1 MTFNEEIKINV
12 GQKGLEGVYSDLDDL
27 RKLIERINKTP
38 LVVKVKFPGI
48 STAVKNIDRLEK
60 KLDAMSKKSYKIPV
74 TQVNQMSQTGQ
85 PRVSG
90 ATRGRSHSLGG
101 LFAHAIPI
109 NFYNAINA
117 LRLGAAVGA
126 ATTAGGM
133 VGGPGG
139 MAIGAGIAATVMM
152 AVAAIHAHSVAINM
166 ATSIIRSSFNLAA
179 QSVVSFSSHM
189 FDTIEETRRAQV
201 SFAALASMHTGKSL
215 GQLRSDDP
223 QTFNAAMRVSKIIS
237 DRMRTISSETGQEF
251 SRVAGAAKSLI
262 PDILDKMN
270 KTGGGNALLQK
281 PDEVIKVTEGLIRL
295 GAVMRMS
302 DPMGRNLS
310 QQIFPL
316 QEILSGTSGKGAAEL
331 FTSLR
336 KRANIKISGQDANQI
351 AAAVN
356 AGNLS
361 KMMELLSNRMA
372 RAGVAVTMIA
382 DLFENTLSPNIDSI
396 RAQFSSL
403 FMGMFGEFYDSVL
416 GGAKFLRTMLTK
428 MSFGQSLPN
437 SIQTQMKAFGT
448 TFIKTMVESFL
459 GTTPTKIG
467 KADLF
472 LKGFF
477 DQSVLTNP
485 MSAQNTIFSSIK
497 NTILSM
503 IPATKAFVNV
513 LFQFFTG
520 LLGLD
525 SKAGRADMF
534 KTMER
539 SLNRIAPMA
548 KEFGSSLA
556 RLSESIVKA
565 APAMMYFA
573 LGIQHLL
580 EGFSAMLSST
590 MKNIPLDEKPFIG
603 HMIDSTPLKYNP
615 LTWFIRSFF
624 SSVGQSFNPQ
634 NNPASLSSPFG
645 FGRSPLAPEH
655 IAKLMGAPAQSM
667 PTDPRILAQ
676 RFPPTPTR
684 IVGPVRPTW
693 LAPSLNRQ
701 PIFERHP
708 NFPRNASPP
717 QLKVDVKSAPNI
729 KNEFRVNVQPQIE
742 NMTAKIFEASYQGAK
757 KGTEEAN
764 SQNKAS
770 LNFAFSNAMSELSR
784 SLNSQARDAA
794 PNGK

>member
-27 RKLIERINKTP
+27 RKLIERISKTP

-48 STAVKNIDRLEK
+48 SAAVKNIDRLEK

-74 TQVNQMSQTGQ
+74 AQVNQMSQTGQ

-251 SRVAGAAKSLI
+251 SRVAGAAKSLMA
-262 PDILDKMN
+262 DVLDKMN

-336 KRANIKISGQDANQI
+336 KRTGIKISGQDANQI

-382 DLFENTLSPNIDSI
+382 DLFKNTLSPNIDSI

-403 FMGMFGEFYDSVL
+403 FMSMFGEFYDSVL

-534 KTMER
+534 KTIER
-539 SLNRIAPMA
+539 SLNMIAPMA

-556 RLSESIVKA
+556 EVSKNIVKA

-573 LGIQHLL
+573 LGIQQFT
-580 EGFSAMLSST
+580 ESVSSFLSPIMQNVPTGGSLAA
-590 MKNIPLDEKPFIG
+590 NV
-603 HMIDSTPLKYNP
+603 IDSTPLGWNP
-615 LTWFIRSFF
+615 MFMLIRKFLP
-624 SSVGQSFNPQ
+624 SVGQSFNPQ

-655 IAKLMGAPAQSM
+655 IAKLMGIPAQSM

-742 NMTAKIFEASYQGAK
+742 NMAAKIYEASYQGSK